1 MKPSVAVVGG
11 GIAGLA
17 VSYELMQRAQRLE
30 QGIDL
35 RCLEATDRAGGNI
48 RSTRESGFLYEWG
61 ATGFLDNAPGTV
73 TLVRRLGL
81 DERLLKAR
89 AAASRRYIFRKGK
102 LREVPLGPG
111 AFLTSGVL
119 SPGGKLRVLLEP
131 VVPGRRSDETESV
144 HAFASRRIGPA
155 AASVLVDAMV
165 SGVYA
170 GNARQLELETTFPEM
185 RRMESEHGSLFRALL
200 AKRKQAKSSG
210 GTVGGPAGPGG
221 TLTSFRDGLQELIDA
236 LAGALGTR
244 FQPSTPIVRLSDMG
258 SRGFRVHVREGAP
271 LDVDA
276 VVLACPAWHAA
287 RLVEAMDHELG
298 SALDDIPS
306 AAVNVVHVGYRR
318 DAVGPQPEGF
328 GYLVPR
334 DQGVRILGVLW
345 PSCMFDARAP
355 DGSILMTVMV
365 GGAHDPDAAGLN
377 DDDLLRLVT
386 EDLRKTLGI
395 HANPYFVRVL
405 RHPRGI
411 PQYTLGHSARLSTIE
426 RRLAARPG
434 LWMIG
439 NSLRGISINACVAEA
454 PGVADATLEFLE
466 RRWGNAAI

>member
-1 MKPSVAVVGG
+1 MKPSVAVIGG

-17 VSYELMQRAQRLE
+17 VSYEVTQRAQRLE
-30 QGIDL
+30 PGVDL
-35 RCLEATDRAGGNI
+35 RCFEITDRAGGNI
-48 RSTRESGFLYEWG
+48 RTTRESGFLYEWG
-61 ATGFLDNAPGTV
+61 ATGFLDNEPATV

-81 DERLLKAR
+81 DDRSLKAN

-119 SPGGKLRVLLEP
+119 SPWGKLRVLLEP

-144 HAFASRRIGPA
+144 HAFASRRIGRA

-170 GNARQLELETTFPEM
+170 GNARQLELETTFPVM
-185 RRMESEHGSLFRALL
+185 RRMESEHGSLFRAML
-200 AKRKQAKSSG
+200 AKRKQAKAAG
-210 GTVGGPAGPGG
+210 ETVGGPAGPGG

-236 LAGALGTR
+236 LAGALGPR
-244 FQPSTPIVRLSDMG
+244 LHLSTPVVRLSDLG
-258 SRGFRVHVREGAP
+258 TRGFRVHVREGAP

-287 RLVEAMDHELG
+287 KLTETMDPELG
-298 SALDDIPS
+298 GALGDIPS
-306 AAVNVVHVGYRR
+306 AALAVVHVGYRR
-318 DAVGPQPEGF
+318 DAVGAQPEGF
-328 GYLVPR
+328 GFLVPR
-334 DQGVRILGVLW
+334 GQGPRILGVLW
-345 PSCMFDARAP
+345 PSCMFNGRAP
-355 DGSILMTVMV
+355 EGSILMTVMV
-365 GGAHDPDAAGLN
+365 GGAHDPDAAGMD

-395 HANPYFVRVL
+395 HANPYFVRII

-434 LWMIG
+434 LWMTG

-454 PGVADATLEFLE
+454 SGVADATLEFLE
-466 RRWGNAAI
+466 RRWGGAAV